1 MGNALWLSL
10 ALPQWYFSSLL
21 MPLGAGALTL
31 VPAIGGGA
39 LIVGILLGIRTRA
52 RPLLL
57 FGVLALLSHVF
68 VALAG
73 LLRGT
78 MRGTDSSAIMIF
90 ALLQLAAATYLVYR
104 ADKARLPAILLAIFT
119 VSYAL
124 FATFIAGMSLSD
136 TWL

>member
-1 MGNALWLSL
+1 MSNAVWLTL

-21 MPLGAGALTL
+21 MPFEAGPLTL
-31 VPAIGGGA
+31 VPAIGGSA
-39 LIVGILLGIRTRA
+39 LVVGTLLGIRARA
-52 RPLLL
+52 RLLL
-57 FGVLALLSHVF
+57 FFGALALLSHAL

-73 LLRGT
+73 LLRGIL
-78 MRGTDSSAIMIF
+78 RGTDSSSVLIF

-104 ADKARLPAILLAIFT
+104 ADNARLPAILLAIFT

-136 TWL
+136 SWL